1 MDLLQQI
8 QRFGASRAGQ
18 SINVGT
24 QSSGITTISGTALVN
39 AGLGYLFCRAYS
51 ENGRMNLVN
60 YQNMPDAFSG
70 RPIAATLLASLNLS
84 DAYFAGID
92 SVYSLRIV
100 GSVQPP
106 RSGNFLI
113 RLTTSDG
120 ARLYLNE
127 AKVIDLWKTGTS
139 VATSQVVMYSGV
151 WYSIVIEHSTV
162 ANVEKLLLEWS
173 LDGVSFTTFTHAT
186 DSSNFKF
193 AYDASESTGSHTP
206 SLRIGGQTYMG
217 DALMIASPD
226 RALSPGSTTYSG
238 TISNLQADLAGTL
251 TLSFWLEFTAS
262 TSAQTILSFG
272 GNRSIQI
279 NASNRVVILP
289 TNGPM
294 ISTTSLTPSTPVH
307 LMVVI
312 TPTVYTLYVNGVVD
326 GGYNGTATT
335 GTLPALSSSVLSINP
350 SPVLANAAIL
360 DEIAIWLTA
369 VDAVSALRIFNSG
382 RKISLKDVTNTPT
395 LYSSLYLWYTFNDD
409 GLTLFSDRSSRGN
422 HLNHGVNVVTSASP
436 IPNVESLSI
445 IPGTILHTH
454 NQVGFGTPNPA
465 AQVHVAGRTSNSTF
479 YNGGLMCINSVD
491 SGNSGIVVRAGLA
504 PTRPGGN
511 AWISFEQAGLGGW
524 SIGQDTADARKLKIV
539 GNSSFTPS
547 SPTITV
553 DTLNHVGIN
562 QSNPLYALDVSGTI
576 NLTGALFQNGNAF
589 MNSQWTTSN
598 SNIYYNAGNVGVGL
612 SNPAFT
618 LDISGSGRIS
628 GPLISGSI
636 TTRSLGVGLST
647 PGQLFDLRGVS
658 TWGQQRII
666 PATDGSETSIG
677 FYRYSNVG
685 QIVAGDTW
693 VVGHN
698 VAQAGSGNFGIGCF
712 APTGTLSMLTLTTG
726 TYVGIANNAPQ
737 FTLDVGGNINF
748 SGALYKGGLA
758 YVSSQWTSI
767 GSNLAFSGGNV
778 GIKNNNP
785 VYTLDV
791 GGNVNFVGTLSQAG
805 TAYISSQWRAMGT
818 NLYFTGGL
826 VGIANSN
833 PQFPLDVGGNINFSG
848 ALYKGGVPYVS
859 SQWTSTGTNVYFS
872 GGNVGI
878 KQSNPAYTLD
888 VGGNV
893 NLTGSL
899 TQNGAYIVSSQWSS
913 SGTNVYFSGGNVGVK
928 QSNPAYTL
936 DVGGNVNL
944 TGSLTQNGTYVLSS
958 QWSSAGTN
966 VYFSGG
972 NVGINQA
979 TPKATLDVSGSV
991 IATTL
996 TITGS
1001 SSVTGGMSVG
1011 GVLNNNISGSL
1022 LMRVFNDS
1030 GLYALGTISVGSTLR
1045 SPFTSRPSLDLQ
1057 IGTLS
1062 VTNAFSGTFSAI
1074 SARINGY
1081 IQPPSTGT
1089 YLIRATFQDALSL
1102 YIGQQKLT
1110 DSWLY
1115 SGSASQTISTLTM
1128 YQNVWYNFGVEHAA
1142 VSSSAQSLLIEWSPI
1157 GGTYAALTNGSFAM
1171 AYDNKETHAS
1181 QFGTFY
1187 SYGHASFQDVVYLK
1201 SGIVLPN
1208 SNQFT
1213 GNASELV
1220 NDAGYFKSNSGTV
1233 TATTLAVTGTLTAPN
1248 LVFSGNASGTLI
1260 QLVNNIATVS
1270 GATTTTA
1277 FAAFG
1282 VTPGTALENFALT
1295 SHRWWSGSSGTT
1307 SGSICMQLNPT
1318 GLTIPSTLT
1327 SLALQIN
1334 GSTTATSLTASVVV
1348 SGGLLISNTL
1358 TASSLSGNAFH
1369 VMGGALIARDL
1380 YVGGLLNNR
1389 AITPSSASYYHASAV
1404 SLSSAISPFGY
1415 TYPSSAPWTVF
1426 KTAGSDAASIMQSSG
1441 LFVAQSKVLVS
1452 LTWTGYANATTSV
1465 FILPTVSTYVMTVS
1479 QLNGVTFVPSGVQLS
1494 SASVFSISYT
1504 LPMAIGDT
1512 FALATRDSISVQNV
1526 FLSIIAQPLGAP

>member
-84 DAYFAGID
+84 DAYFAGVD

-120 ARLYLNE
+120 ARLYFNE

-139 VATSQVVMYSGV
+139 VATSQVVMYYGV

-162 ANVEKLLLEWS
+162 ANVDKLLLEWS
-173 LDGVSFTTFTHAT
+173 LDGVSFTTMTHAT

-217 DALMIASPD
+217 DALMVASPD

-262 TSAQTILSFG
+262 TSVQTILSFG

-294 ISTTSLTPSTPVH
+294 MSTTSLTPSTPVH

-312 TPTVYTLYVNGVVD
+312 TPTVYTLHVNGVVD

-382 RKISLKDVTNTPT
+382 RKTSLKDVTNTAT

-409 GLTLFSDRSSRGN
+409 GLTLFQDRSSRGN
-422 HLNHGVNVVTSASP
+422 HLTHGVNVVTSASP

-465 AQVHVAGRTSNSTF
+465 AQVHVAGRTSTSTF

-491 SGNSGIVVRAGLA
+491 SGNSGVVVRAGLA

-511 AWISFEQAGLGGW
+511 AWMSFEQAGLGGW

-539 GNSSFTPS
+539 GNSSFTTS
-547 SPTITV
+547 SPTITM

-562 QSNPLYALDVSGTI
+562 QSNPLYALDVNGTI

-589 MNSQWTTSN
+589 MTSQWTTSN
-598 SNIYYNAGNVGVGL
+598 NNIYYSTGNVGIGS

-618 LDISGSGRIS
+618 LDISGSSRIS
-628 GPLISGSI
+628 GPLNSGSI
-636 TTRSLGVGLST
+636 TTKSLSVGLST

-658 TWGQQRII
+658 AWGQQRII
-666 PATDGSETSIG
+666 PATDASETSIG
-677 FYRYSNVG
+677 FYRYSNVS
-685 QIVAGDTW
+685 QIVTGDTW
-693 VVGHN
+693 VIGHN
-698 VAQAGSGNFGIGCF
+698 VAQAGSGNFGVGCF
-712 APTGTLSMLTLTTG
+712 APTGTLSLLTMTTG
-726 TYVGIANNAPQ
+726 TCVGIANSAPQ

-758 YVSSQWTSI
+758 YVSSQWTST

-778 GIKNNNP
+778 GIKNSNP
-785 VYTLDV
+785 QYTLDV

-805 TAYISSQWRAMGT
+805 TAYISSQWSTAGT
-818 NLYFTGGL
+818 SLYFTGGL

-833 PQFPLDVGGNINFSG
+833 PQFTLDVGGNINLSG
-848 ALYKGGVPYVS
+848 NLYKGGSPYIS
-859 SQWTSTGTNVYFS
+859 SQWTS
-872 GGNVGI
+872 
-878 KQSNPAYTLD
+878 A
-888 VGGNV
+888 
-893 NLTGSL
+893 
-899 TQNGAYIVSSQWSS
+899 
-913 SGTNVYFSGGNVGVK
+913 GTNVYFSGGNVGVK
-928 QSNPAYTL
+928 QANPAYALDVGGGVNLTGSLTQNGTYVVSSQWTSAGTNVYFSGGNVGVKQANPAYTLDVGGNVNMTGSLTQNGNYVVSSQWTSAGTNVYFTGGNVGVKQANPAYTLDVGGNVNMTGSLTQNGNYVVSSQWTSAGTNVYFTGGNVGVKQANPAYTL

-944 TGSLTQNGTYVLSS
+944 TGSLTQNGTYLVSS

-972 NVGINQA
+972 NVGVKQA
-979 TPKATLDVSGSV
+979 SPAYTLDVGGS
-991 IATTL
+991 INF
-996 TITGS
+996 TGS
-1001 SSVTGGMSVG
+1001 LTQNGAA
-1011 GVLNNNISGSL
+1011 
-1022 LMRVFNDS
+1022 F
-1030 GLYALGTISVGSTLR
+1030 GST
-1045 SPFTSRPSLDLQ
+1045 P
-1057 IGTLS
+1057 
-1062 VTNAFSGTFSAI
+1062 VV
-1074 SARINGY
+1074 
-1081 IQPPSTGT
+1081 
-1089 YLIRATFQDALSL
+1089 
-1102 YIGQQKLT
+1102 
-1110 DSWLY
+1110 SW
-1115 SGSASQTISTLTM
+1115 
-1128 YQNVWYNFGVEHAA
+1128 
-1142 VSSSAQSLLIEWSPI
+1142 AQW
-1157 GGTYAALTNGSFAM
+1157 
-1171 AYDNKETHAS
+1171 
-1181 QFGTFY
+1181 
-1187 SYGHASFQDVVYLK
+1187 
-1201 SGIVLPN
+1201 
-1208 SNQFT
+1208 
-1213 GNASELV
+1213 
-1220 NDAGYFKSNSGTV
+1220 SGTV
-1233 TATTLAVTGTLTAPN
+1233 TAGAN
-1248 LVFSGNASGTLI
+1248 SLV
-1260 QLVNNIATVS
+1260 VATQYS
-1270 GATTTTA
+1270 
-1277 FAAFG
+1277 
-1282 VTPGTALENFALT
+1282 P
-1295 SHRWWSGSSGTT
+1295 
-1307 SGSICMQLNPT
+1307 
-1318 GLTIPSTLT
+1318 
-1327 SLALQIN
+1327 
-1334 GSTTATSLTASVVV
+1334 
-1348 SGGLLISNTL
+1348 
-1358 TASSLSGNAFH
+1358 TASS
-1369 VMGGALIARDL
+1369 
-1380 YVGGLLNNR
+1380 
-1389 AITPSSASYYHASAV
+1389 
-1404 SLSSAISPFGY
+1404 
-1415 TYPSSAPWTVF
+1415 
-1426 KTAGSDAASIMQSSG
+1426 TAGSPCTISSGIFTCSSTGLYTVTIQSNDPSSTGITYIPVLYDNTANSSVAFISRIQFYGVAGGQFYLLSTRSYSFQYVAASSSTVTVTY
-1441 LFVAQSKVLVS
+1441 L
-1452 LTWTGYANATTSV
+1452 LTIQRV
-1465 FILPTVSTYVMTVS
+1465 
-1479 QLNGVTFVPSGVQLS
+1479 
-1494 SASVFSISYT
+1494 
-1504 LPMAIGDT
+1504 
-1512 FALATRDSISVQNV
+1512 
-1526 FLSIIAQPLGAP
+1526 